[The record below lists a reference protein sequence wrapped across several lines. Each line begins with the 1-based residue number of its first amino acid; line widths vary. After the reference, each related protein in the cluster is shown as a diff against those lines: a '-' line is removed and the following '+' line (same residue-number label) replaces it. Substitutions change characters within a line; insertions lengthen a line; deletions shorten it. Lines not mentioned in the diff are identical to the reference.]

1 MKTECCLVKD
11 LLPLY
16 AENMVSDGTA
26 ALVEQHLNECADC
39 AAEAERLR
47 QPEAVLPASNTPKD
61 EAAPLK
67 RVKKELIKRRIAAA
81 VLAAAI
87 VFVAAF
93 AVFSF
98 ITRPN
103 YVPFEKSGAEVNIS
117 ADGVMSV
124 SFSERVTSYRFNG
137 YKDAEDGAFVVEIA
151 AWSSVWDKILGK
163 QARDLLL
170 TDRSGISPDRVFYM
184 DATRRD
190 DNLLTIYGEAPEGGA
205 TALPRLFLGAYF
217 IAALALAA
225 ILGILLFVFRRREK
239 AARILTFAL
248 FAPVSYLAA
257 HLVLLQGFI
266 SYSAARDFVMLCIAA
281 AGVYAALAAGYAVRR
296 FGKI

>member
-16 AENMVSDGTA
+16 SENMVSDETA
-26 ALVEQHLNECADC
+26 ALVAEHLNECADC

-47 QPEAVLPASNTPKD
+47 QPAAEIPASKTPTD

-67 RVKKELIKRRIAAA
+67 RVKKELIRRRIAAA

-93 AVFSF
+93 SAFSF
-98 ITRPN
+98 VTRPN
-103 YVPFEKSGAEVNIS
+103 YVPFEKSGAEVHVSEN
-117 ADGVMSV
+117 GVMSV

-137 YKDAEDGAFVVEIA
+137 YKDAEDGAFVVEIV
-151 AWSSVWDKILGK
+151 AWNSVWDKILGK
-163 QARDLLL
+163 EARDLLL

-184 DATRRD
+184 DATRQD
-190 DNLLTIYGEAPEGGA
+190 DNLLTIYGEAPQGGA

-217 IAALALAA
+217 LIALALAA
-225 ILGILLFVFRRREK
+225 VLGILLFVFRKKIK

-248 FAPVSYLAA
+248 FAPLSYLAA
-257 HLVLLQGFI
+257 HLVLLQGFV
-266 SYSAARDFVMLCIAA
+266 SYSAARDFTMLCIAA
-281 AGVYAALAAGYAVRR
+281 VGVYAALAAGRMR
-296 FGKI
+296 KF